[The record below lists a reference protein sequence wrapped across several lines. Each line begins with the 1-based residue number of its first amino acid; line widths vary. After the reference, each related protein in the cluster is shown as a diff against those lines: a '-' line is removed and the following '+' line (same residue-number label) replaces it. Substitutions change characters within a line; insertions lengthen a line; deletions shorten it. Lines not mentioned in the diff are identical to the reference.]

1 MVHASEGFFAAKR
14 LSEAGHDAF
23 SVIFDGTDGG
33 CPAMIR
39 RRALTSAVYASV
51 LTAVAFGQN
60 RVSTD
65 IVAVASK
72 SVVLL
77 KGVTDKGTVL
87 GSGFVLSPDGKIATN
102 LHVIRE
108 MKSGGVQLPSGEVY
122 DNLLVLAFDDRKD
135 LAIVKI
141 AGFDLPAIE
150 LGNSNEVQAG
160 EPVIAIGSPNG
171 LQGTVT
177 AGVVSAIRDDP
188 FSGGYKVIQTDAAS
202 NPGNS
207 GGPLLNS
214 KGQVIGVVTSKLR
227 ASEGLNFAVP
237 INYVRGLMDSIVKPM
252 TLTEFRARI
261 NEAPVDAFKA
271 VGSFPANWKSMT
283 SGNRYKIR
291 RDPDVVYVERV
302 LSDAEKQLGN
312 FTSLELREGP
322 QGYSGNEHMV
332 ITGSY
337 LDHDFK
343 HWTQKQV
350 VNRCSFDFPVE
361 VSVFP
366 ESRIELRVLFPS
378 SGSKMDIKKCVYDK
392 APMWQQYVWIP
403 E

>member
-1 MVHASEGFFAAKR
+1 MVSLPLSILRYPPGMARGAVVMKPKR
-14 LSEAGHDAF
+14 TLS
-23 SVIFDGTDGG
+23 
-33 CPAMIR
+33 
-39 RRALTSAVYASV
+39 SAVLIIV
-51 LTAVAFGQN
+51 LTAVVFGQN

-77 KGVTDKGTVL
+77 KGVTDSGTVL

-108 MKSGGVQLPSGEVY
+108 MKSGGVQLVSGEVY

-135 LAIVKI
+135 LAIVKV

-160 EPVIAIGSPNG
+160 ESVIAIGNPNG

-214 KGQVIGVVTSKLR
+214 
-227 ASEGLNFAVP
+227 GLSA
-237 INYVRGLMDSIVKPM
+237 
-252 TLTEFRARI
+252 
-261 NEAPVDAFKA
+261 
-271 VGSFPANWKSMT
+271 GS
-283 SGNRYKIR
+283 
-291 RDPDVVYVERV
+291 
-302 LSDAEKQLGN
+302 
-312 FTSLELREGP
+312 
-322 QGYSGNEHMV
+322 
-332 ITGSY
+332 
-337 LDHDFK
+337 
-343 HWTQKQV
+343 
-350 VNRCSFDFPVE
+350 
-361 VSVFP
+361 
-366 ESRIELRVLFPS
+366 
-378 SGSKMDIKKCVYDK
+378 
-392 APMWQQYVWIP
+392 
-403 E
+403 